1 MSIVLANLK
10 KAQLL
15 ETTRAY
21 LNSLEYRLFVNNFAP
36 IAAMVL
42 ADFTECT
49 DTGYSPEPPAFS
61 LAALSVANKGETVG
75 PTITWT
81 LTHSPGDYTIY
92 GYYVV
97 DPADSDKVVYAE
109 RAAQPFTVTA
119 AGQTYSVTP
128 RYTRDTA

>member
-1 MSIVLANLK
+1 MPIVLANAK
-10 KAQLL
+10 KAQVL
-15 ETTRAY
+15 ETTRSY

-36 IAAMVL
+36 IGAMLLV
-42 ADFTECT
+42 DFTECA
-49 DTGYSPEPPAFS
+49 DSGYSPEPPAF
-61 LAALSVANKGETVG
+61 AAATLNVANKGEVVG

-97 DPADSDKVVYAE
+97 DPADADKVVYAE
-109 RAAQPFTVTA
+109 RAAAPFTVTA
-119 AGQTYSVTP
+119 SGQTYSVTP